1 MTDKPMSEEFIQ
13 SIHDLARQSRPRNRS
28 LRGQWGKATK
38 IVRTNERALEMAK
51 KPMGDMSKLQLAAY
65 LGCKIRLGK
74 MLTEYHALYGEV
86 NA

>member
-1 MTDKPMSEEFIQ
+1 
-13 SIHDLARQSRPRNRS
+13 
-28 LRGQWGKATK
+28 
-38 IVRTNERALEMAK
+38 MAK